1 MSEIDNILSQ
11 IESLKR
17 NLDNLITQKDSLL
30 DPEIIIASQMLDSML
45 NKYSK
50 IIKEKMDK

>member
-1 MSEIDNILSQ
+1 MSQIDNILSQ

-30 DPEIIIASQMLDSML
+30 DSEIIIASQMLDSML

-50 IIKEKMDK
+50 IVKERMDK

>member
-1 MSEIDNILSQ
+1 MFEIDNILLQ

-30 DPEIIIASQMLDSML
+30 DSEIIVASQMLDLML
-45 NKYSK
+45 NEYSK
-50 IIKEKMDK
+50 IVKGKMDK